1 MSIISDYLDPA
12 FSNSELQ
19 NLYNLQ
25 FYLEKELIL
34 KLDKVK
40 KSGQVLPNHEL
51 QLTREY
57 TLNELNFPPR
67 VPGRVTNI
75 QVSQNMWG
83 NYSLTIHLSF
93 DNSPETVLTFVPG
106 GEFGEFVL
114 DKTFFG
120 NKVTVNNTVYQCAWG
135 CEKNRLLVPLH
146 LIEKFYPKRR
156 VVKGSTFPP

>member
-57 TLNELNFPPR
+57 TLNELNFPAC
-67 VPGRVTNI
+67 PGTSY
-75 QVSQNMWG
+75 QYSSQPKYVG
-83 NYSLTIHLSF
+83 KLLL
-93 DNSPETVLTFVPG
+93 DNSPPVLII
-106 GEFGEFVL
+106 
-114 DKTFFG
+114 
-120 NKVTVNNTVYQCAWG
+120 
-135 CEKNRLLVPLH
+135 PLK
-146 LIEKFYPKRR
+146 LF
-156 VVKGSTFPP
+156 